1 MATAPPETRPSLLA
15 REHLPFATG
24 AVALV
29 TLGAFENRAVS
40 TVLPTVARDL
50 DGLWLFG
57 AASAAPLVTFV
68 VATTVA
74 GLWSDRRGPRPVL
87 LAGMASFVA
96 GQLLSGLAP
105 TMTLFVGGRLL
116 GGLAEGLFDVGLTV
130 LVARALPAS
139 LRPKVFAT
147 FAAAWVLPSLLG
159 PSIAGLVA
167 EQVGWRA
174 VFLIGVVLL
183 GPVAALLRPAMSSA
197 PARSGGSSSGSSSV
211 ASTGVATPAADGPSQ
226 PEGPVPSRAAGW
238 AVVAATGL
246 AALTA
251 GGSLLPRGGL
261 EGPVGGLL
269 VLVGIAA
276 LVPSLRAILPAGTL
290 TGAPGIPALTAAR
303 GLLGAAFGTTGGLL
317 PLMLT
322 EVHHA
327 GPAAAGVSL
336 TITGLFWALGSQV
349 QGLRVVQDR
358 TSVATRLR
366 IGFGLLTLGMLGP
379 VALSLEVVPMW
390 LGLAAWAVAGI
401 GTGISSPAISNH
413 VLTLSTEADQG
424 RNSAASFLAPSV
436 TQAVAFAASGAVI
449 AWRADQLGGGVF
461 AVIMAGSVAAAAAGL
476 ALARRAAGPA
486 A

>member
-105 TMTLFVGGRLL
+105 TMVLFVGGRLL

-130 LVARALPAS
+130 LVARALPPS

-159 PSIAGLVA
+159 PSVAGLIA

-174 VFLIGVVLL
+174 VFLIGVALL
-183 GPVAALLRPAMSSA
+183 GPVAALLRPAMTSTQ
-197 PARSGGSSSGSSSV
+197 ARSGRSSSG
-211 ASTGVATPAADGPSQ
+211 APTNGTTPAADADRPDDAQ
-226 PEGPVPSRAAGW
+226 APVPSRAAGW

-269 VLVGIAA
+269 VLVGVAA

-322 EVHHA
+322 EVHHY

-349 QGLRVVQDR
+349 QGLRVVQER
-358 TSVATRLR
+358 TSVTTRLR
-366 IGFGLLTLGMLGP
+366 AGFGLLTLGLLGP

-390 LGLAAWAVAGI
+390 LGLAAWAVAGVGI
-401 GTGISSPAISNH
+401 GITSPAISNH

-449 AWRADQLGGGVF
+449 AWRADRLGGGLF
-461 AVIMAGSVAAAAAGL
+461 AVVMAGSVAAGAAGL
-476 ALARRAAGPA
+476 ALARRAAGPSA
-486 A
+486 